1 MEVIFWKY
9 YILLIKI
16 CKSARR
22 CILVLEKVQKLLPTF
37 QWETLSQ
44 EFRVAAQSWLSTFDF
59 WQLGPSKFELSAQ
72 KWARISPPARK
83 LKAHQISQKIITR
96 SCKVLDGNLI
106 FAVKRWTT
114 TSKLRKFSA
123 KIYYRA
129 QFCFCCWKVRTV
141 AVTFILIKIIN
152 LGI

>member
-83 LKAHQISQKIITR
+83 LKAHQISQKIIPPC
-96 SCKVLDGNLI
+96 CKVSDGNLI

-114 TSKLRKFSA
+114 TSKLRTCSA
-123 KIYYRA
+123 KIYCRA
-129 QFCFCCWKVRTV
+129 HFCFCCWKVWTV
-141 AVTFILIKIIN
+141 GIIFF
-152 LGI
+152 